1 MKISTTRGL
10 NQFLTTFQFN
20 EQLTFDTGKFYEFEF
35 NYLLSP
41 DVCELEDLEMVVF
54 LYDLEAF
61 EEILFRFNSSDEY
74 LFFDQW
80 NNITSCFKVLGRNY
94 QLQINAS
101 STCGISNKAF
111 IAVDNIILREKVGDN
126 LNENC
131 LDIEITERTRTTTVF
146 TTLETDETTIEE
158 TTLVTEQTT
167 QDTTQDTSES
177 FSTSS
182 PKDPGIFFFTF
193 YHFFYHFNL
202 YTSNAS

>member
-1 MKISTTRGL
+1 MKISSSRSL
-10 NQFLTTFQFN
+10 SQFVTTFQFN

-74 LFFDQW
+74 LLFDQW
-80 NNITSCFKVLGRNY
+80 NNIASCFKVLGRNY

-101 STCGISNKAF
+101 STCTINGNKAF

-158 TTLVTEQTT
+158 TTIVTDQTS

-182 PKDPGIFFFTF
+182 PKG
-193 YHFFYHFNL
+193 FFYIFYIFIYIH
-202 YTSNAS
+202 YIYY

>member
-10 NQFLTTFQFN
+10 NQFVTTFQFN

-41 DVCELEDLEMVVF
+41 DVCELEDIEMVVF

-74 LFFDQW
+74 LLFDQW
-80 NNITSCFKVLGRNY
+80 NNFASCFKVLGRNY

-101 STCGISNKAF
+101 STCELNNNKAF
-111 IAVDNIILREKVGDN
+111 IAFDNIILREKVGDN
-126 LNENC
+126 LNEFC
-131 LDIEITERTRTTTVF
+131 LDIEVTERTTTTTVF

-158 TTLVTEQTT
+158 TTLATEQTT
-167 QDTTQDTSES
+167 QDTSQDTSES

-182 PKDPGIFFFTF
+182 PKDPGIFLPF
-193 YHFFYHFNL
+193 HFEGIHF
-202 YTSNAS
+202 